1 MAKKDDDLRW
11 HIYVAATSG
20 LMAVL
25 AAIAS
30 FQASGFSSLMLQE
43 KNDSILYQNKANKQ
57 WNNYLALDITRQVL
71 RKSADIS
78 PEQADFKKKA
88 DELETQSTE
97 STNNFQKHFEQNSHM
112 VTAGTFLE
120 AAIALASMSILVK
133 RKSVWLIALIIA
145 GVGGYFLVIGLI

>member
-71 RKSADIS
+71 RKDSAIS
-78 PEQADFKKKA
+78 PQQMDFKKQA
-88 DELETQSTE
+88 DELENQGTE
-97 STNNFQKHFEQNSHM
+97 ATSKFQKHFDQNSHM

-133 RKSVWLIALIIA
+133 RKSVWLVSLALA
-145 GVGGYFLVIGLI
+145 GVGGYFLLIGLI

>member
-1 MAKKDDDLRW
+1 MAKTDDSRW

-30 FQASGFSSLMLQE
+30 FQASGFSSEMLQE
-43 KNDSILYQNKANKQ
+43 KNNSILYQNKANKE
-57 WNNYLALDITRQVL
+57 WNNYLALDISRQVL
-71 RKSADIS
+71 YKRSDIS
-78 PEQADFKKKA
+78 PEQLDFKKKA
-88 DELETQSTE
+88 DQLEAQSIE
-97 STNNFQKHFEQNSHM
+97 ASDKFQKHFEQNSDM

-133 RKSVWLIALIIA
+133 RKSVWFVALILA
-145 GVGGYFLVIGLI
+145 GAGGYFLAVGLMI

>member
-1 MAKKDDDLRW
+1 MAKTDNNLSW

-25 AAIAS
+25 AAVAS

-43 KNDSILYQNKANKQ
+43 KNNSILYQNKANKE

-71 RKSADIS
+71 HKGSEIS
-78 PEQADFKKKA
+78 SEQMDFKNQADK
-88 DELETQSTE
+88 LEGQGIEATDK
-97 STNNFQKHFEQNSHM
+97 FQKHFEQNSNM

-120 AAIALASMSILVK
+120 AAIALASMSILVS
-133 RKSVWLIALIIA
+133 RKSVWFISLILA
-145 GVGGYFLVIGLI
+145 GIGGYFLLIGLI

>member
-1 MAKKDDDLRW
+1 MANSDNLRW

-30 FQASGFSSLMLQE
+30 FQASGFSSQMLQE
-43 KNDSILYQNKANKQ
+43 KNNSILYQNRANKE

-71 RKSADIS
+71 HKDSVIS
-78 PEQADFKKKA
+78 QQQMDFKKQA
-88 DELETQSTE
+88 DELELQSAE
-97 STNNFQKHFEQNSHM
+97 ATNKFQKHFEQNTHM
-112 VTAGTFLE
+112 VIAGTYLE

-133 RKSVWLIALIIA
+133 RRFVWFVSLVLA
-145 GVGGYFLVIGLI
+145 GAGGYFLVIGLV

>member
-1 MAKKDDDLRW
+1 MAKIDDSRW

-30 FQASGFSSLMLQE
+30 FQASGFSSQMLQE
-43 KNDSILYQNKANKQ
+43 KNNSILYQSKANKE
-57 WNNYLALDITRQVL
+57 WNNYLALDITRQ
-71 RKSADIS
+71 IS
-78 PEQADFKKKA
+78 HKEVSLQQMDFKKQA
-88 DELETQSTE
+88 DELEAQGAQATSK
-97 STNNFQKHFEQNSHM
+97 FQKHFEQNSDM

-133 RKSVWLIALIIA
+133 RRSVWLGSLVLAAI
-145 GVGGYFLVIGLI
+145 GGYFLLIGLI